1 MRGFFSLKQLKVK
14 TSLILVLLFFILALI
29 AGAALGVLSIKQNNI
44 ALRQIMQSQK
54 ASDALNQALDNYKES
69 QAILG
74 RALASYMQNTSPVI
88 STDPDRLDTL
98 TAELLLEVEQKIAF
112 SERAFLQ
119 YEELAVL
126 SSELSN
132 TESSLSASY
141 YELIKTAAYP
151 LIDLL
156 KRGEVTDFNR
166 LLNLQ
171 AKSLENRL
179 YLDADLQ
186 RFMLQAAVQERAES
200 QDWQYQWVMRL
211 VTVGMLLSFLI
222 AGVVYLFLDHMVLAP
237 LRRING
243 HFSEIT
249 QGNLTEDIV
258 TDSQNEI
265 GVLFTGLSQMQ
276 TALQRMVTSVREG
289 VDQIRLNATDIYT
302 GTEDLSSRSERQVQA
317 LLHTAESMEELAS
330 TVRQNTEN
338 ALQANDVAEKS
349 SQVAAQGGDAVS
361 SVVSTMDMISSSADK
376 IFEIVSVIDGI
387 AFQTNILA
395 LNAAIEAARAGEQGR
410 GFAVVAGEVRSL
422 AQRSAQAAHEI
433 KELIVD
439 SLEQVQKGALQVRH
453 AGEVVGNVVHSV
465 AGVSTLMGEI
475 SEASREQTH
484 GIEQVNQAVSQ
495 MNDVVQK
502 NTTLVQQTALSAQSL
517 QDQAERLAAVVA
529 LFQVIE
535 PEIEPE
541 IDYYGELE

>member
-361 SVVSTMDMISSSADK
+361 SVVSTMDMISSRADK

-395 LNAAIEAARAGEQGR
+395 LNAAVEAARAGEQGR

-535 PEIEPE
+535 PEV
-541 IDYYGELE
+541 DYYGELE

>member
-395 LNAAIEAARAGEQGR
+395 LNAAVEAARAGEQGR

-535 PEIEPE
+535 PEV
-541 IDYYGELE
+541 DYYGELE

>member
-535 PEIEPE
+535 PEV
-541 IDYYGELE
+541 DYYGELE

>member
-302 GTEDLSSRSERQVQA
+302 GTEDLSRRSERQVQA

-535 PEIEPE
+535 PEV
-541 IDYYGELE
+541 DYYGELE

>member
-44 ALRQIMQSQK
+44 ALLQIMQSQK